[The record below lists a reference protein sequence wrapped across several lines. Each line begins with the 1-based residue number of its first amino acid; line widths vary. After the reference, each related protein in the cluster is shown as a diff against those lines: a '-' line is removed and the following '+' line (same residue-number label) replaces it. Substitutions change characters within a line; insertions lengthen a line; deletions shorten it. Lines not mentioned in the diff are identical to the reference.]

1 MLFRSLTVL
10 GIPAGVKIHSPVY
23 ARTPSDAGRLA
34 RRWLE
39 GGVTAVQEA
48 EVLDIDEDLYRRE
61 VIDTR
66 LYGYLKIPLERGYT
80 QNRKAGTPLSEA
92 ASIDSIAHE
101 LVGRMEPGVQYLIGA
116 GTTTRGVMRL
126 LGLKNT
132 LIGVDLV
139 LDGKLLANDLYGR
152 QMLEAVRGKK
162 TRLIVT
168 VTGGQGFLF
177 GRGNQQITPEVIRE
191 LGRENILIAATR
203 EKLFQLRGQPLL
215 VDTGDP
221 LLDQELRG
229 FYRVTTSYGESMIC
243 EVR

>member
-1 MLFRSLTVL
+1 
-10 GIPAGVKIHSPVY
+10 
-23 ARTPSDAGRLA
+23 
-34 RRWLE
+34 
-39 GGVTAVQEA
+39 
-48 EVLDIDEDLYRRE
+48 
-61 VIDTR
+61 
-66 LYGYLKIPLERGYT
+66 
-80 QNRKAGTPLSEA
+80 
-92 ASIDSIAHE
+92 
-101 LVGRMEPGVQYLIGA
+101 
-116 GTTTRGVMRL
+116 MRL

-152 QMLEAVRGKK
+152 QMLEAVREKK